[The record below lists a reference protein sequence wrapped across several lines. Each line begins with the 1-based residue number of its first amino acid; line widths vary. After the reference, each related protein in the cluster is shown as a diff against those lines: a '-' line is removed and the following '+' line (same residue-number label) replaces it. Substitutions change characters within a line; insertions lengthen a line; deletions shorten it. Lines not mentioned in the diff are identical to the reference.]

1 MAIIKCLP
9 LHTNKNR
16 FYMKRTITFISWS
29 LLIASIIGL
38 SSCKGKTVGNTPPNT
53 KKTEET
59 ASMTSLS
66 ATQLADGK
74 VKDMD
79 SKMFN
84 ERIVNLDKNNHQ
96 YLSPVPSVIDCYATW
111 CGPCKQQAP
120 ILDELAREYKGKVA
134 FYRVDVEKEP
144 NFTMDLSVSAMP
156 TLFFVNQAGGTNV
169 VGLHSKE
176 EIKKSIEQLLKK

>member
-1 MAIIKCLP
+1 
-9 LHTNKNR
+9 
-16 FYMKRTITFISWS
+16 MKRIVTLFAGS
-29 LLIASIIGL
+29 LIMASAIAF
-38 SSCKGKTVGNTPPNT
+38 SSCKGKAPANETTAPETT
-53 KKTEET
+53 KGTNFT
-59 ASMTSLS
+59 

-120 ILDELAREYKGKVA
+120 ILDELAKEYQGKVA
-134 FYRVDVEKEP
+134 FYRIDVEKEP
-144 NFTMDLSVSAMP
+144 SFTMDLSVSAMP
-156 TLFFVNQAGGTNV
+156 TLFFVNKKGATNV
-169 VGLHSKE
+169 VGFHSKE
-176 EIKKSIEQLLKK
+176 EIKKSIERMLKQ